1 MIATL
6 KKFYTFVFCYKKLFF
21 SSVVLILFGA
31 LLKNLIPV
39 QLGQVVDR
47 VTSGDMQQAYDLL
60 TMLIVVITLRIL
72 ILPISRQLSDFVA
85 IRITKDIWAK
95 VFEHLHN
102 LDFAFHVNKSSG
114 ALISLFKRG
123 ENGIL
128 SLYINLNMLI
138 LEAVLEFLLLFGFL
152 LSLYP
157 KVLWAAVLMF
167 GLIIAFMIYAV
178 RKNVS
183 SRNIANDY
191 QDVVSSITVD
201 NMLNFDTVKY
211 FANEAYEQSRL
222 KKHLAAYRKAET
234 VYSLTF
240 RILELGN
247 GSIINLGLLAMIL
260 IALIDFSHGL
270 ISIGT
275 FITVVSFATLLSPRL
290 YELVFNFRDI
300 AKNFADAKR
309 FLQILDEKTIV
320 EDKPDIQA
328 VRKWGEFSNTQ
339 KYAIDFVNVDFGYD
353 GGHGILKN
361 FNLSIKPGESIA
373 LVGHSGAG
381 KSTIVKLLMRLY
393 DPTSGNIFV
402 NGINIKD
409 IPKTE
414 LRKKIGIVP
423 QETILF
429 NDTIGYNIAYGKS
442 SFAIAEFNEVLKNS
456 NLYDFVYSLPDT
468 YLTQVGERGI
478 KLSGGQKQRLGIA
491 RVFMENAPVVVFD
504 EATSNLD
511 SESERLI
518 QESFW
523 KLAKGRTT
531 IIIAHRLSTVKK
543 VDRIIVL
550 QGGEIVEQGS
560 HADLSRKDKGVYS
573 YLWNLQSGFDSDSE
587 K

>member
-1 MIATL
+1 
-6 KKFYTFVFCYKKLFF
+6 
-21 SSVVLILFGA
+21 
-31 LLKNLIPV
+31 
-39 QLGQVVDR
+39 
-47 VTSGDMQQAYDLL
+47 
-60 TMLIVVITLRIL
+60 
-72 ILPISRQLSDFVA
+72 
-85 IRITKDIWAK
+85 
-95 VFEHLHN
+95 
-102 LDFAFHVNKSSG
+102 
-114 ALISLFKRG
+114 
-123 ENGIL
+123 
-128 SLYINLNMLI
+128 
-138 LEAVLEFLLLFGFL
+138 
-152 LSLYP
+152 
-157 KVLWAAVLMF
+157 
-167 GLIIAFMIYAV
+167 
-178 RKNVS
+178 
-183 SRNIANDY
+183 
-191 QDVVSSITVD
+191 
-201 NMLNFDTVKY
+201 
-211 FANEAYEQSRL
+211 
-222 KKHLAAYRKAET
+222 
-234 VYSLTF
+234 
-240 RILELGN
+240 
-247 GSIINLGLLAMIL
+247 
-260 IALIDFSHGL
+260 
-270 ISIGT
+270 
-275 FITVVSFATLLSPRL
+275 
-290 YELVFNFRDI
+290 
-300 AKNFADAKR
+300 
-309 FLQILDEKTIV
+309 
-320 EDKPDIQA
+320 
-328 VRKWGEFSNTQ
+328 
-339 KYAIDFVNVDFGYD
+339 VDFGCD
-353 GGHGILKN
+353 RGHGVLKN

-560 HADLSRKDKGVYS
+560 HADLSKKDKGVYS
-573 YLWNLQSGFDSDSE
+573 YLWNLQSGFDSDSQ